1 MSCFSPAVSE
11 DPNSPDDSD
20 IMMHAA
26 DALDGDV
33 YDAWYEESP
42 ASNNDYNSIDYIANN
57 VSPIYTE
64 EDKMEISKI
73 MESIIEPTE
82 SAMIPNDSDLIE
94 SSQIDKYYAE
104 SDFDSI
110 FTLSV

>member
-1 MSCFSPAVSE
+1 MSE

-20 IMMHAA
+20 FMMHAA

-33 YDAWYEESP
+33 AWYEESP
-42 ASNNDYNSIDYIANN
+42 ASTDDYSSIDYIANN

-73 MESIIEPTE
+73 MESIIEPTSNE
-82 SAMIPNDSDLIE
+82 SSMIPNDSDLIE
-94 SSQIDKYYAE
+94 SSQIDKYYTE

>member
-1 MSCFSPAVSE
+1 MSE
-11 DPNSPDDSD
+11 DPNSPDDSNF
-20 IMMHAA
+20 MMHAA

-42 ASNNDYNSIDYIANN
+42 ASTDDYNSIDYIANN

-73 MESIIEPTE
+73 MESIIEPTVTNE
-82 SAMIPNDSDLIE
+82 SPMIPNDSDLIE